1 MNKVFRKIFA
11 LFCAVTLTIG
21 CAGICTGCQANVPE
35 DEVTVYMPDGAPA
48 LALAGCMAEDTE
60 EDGVTYR
67 VVKADLI
74 ASKVTAKEEDKNA
87 DLCVMPLTAAAK
99 LLGSGDRYA
108 MAGVVTHGNLY
119 MISADE
125 TSYSAENLSALIGK
139 KVGVLQLNNLPGLTF
154 KAILNKYGVAW
165 QVLTNDGGMDENK
178 VNLTPIADASAVDKT
193 ADIDCYVLAE
203 PAVSVQV
210 KNKGFHIVG
219 DLQSLYGGEQGY
231 PQAVLVVKQ
240 EFLSAHEKW
249 TEDFV
254 EKVKDSANW
263 LKSATGEQ
271 IVSAVSAHM
280 EDKNMATSLKAPLLT
295 AEVLTRCG
303 VWYSLAKDSK
313 TEVKDFL
320 QAIVGVQA
328 NATAV
333 PEDKFFWIN

>member
-1 MNKVFRKIFA
+1 MSKVFKKIVA
-11 LFCAVTLTIG
+11 LFCAVTLTVA
-21 CAGICTGCQANVPE
+21 CAGICVGCQSKLPQG
-35 DEVTVYMPDGAPA
+35 EVTVYMPDGAPA

-60 EDGVTYR
+60 DDGVTYR

-74 ASKVTAKEEDKNA
+74 ASKVTANDEDKNA
-87 DLCVMPLTAAAK
+87 DFCIMPLTAAAK
-99 LLGSGDRYA
+99 LLGKGEKYA

-119 MISADE
+119 MISTDE
-125 TSYSAENLSALIGK
+125 TLYTAENLSSLLGK
-139 KVGVLQLNNLPGLTF
+139 KVGVLQLSNLPGLTF
-154 KAILNKYGVAW
+154 KAILDKYGVAW

-178 VNLTPIADASAVDKT
+178 VNLTPIADANGVDKT

-231 PQAVLVVKQ
+231 PQAALVVKRS
-240 EFLSAHEKW
+240 FLSANGKW
-249 TEDFV
+249 TEEFI
-254 EKVKDSANW
+254 EKVKSSAEW

-271 IVSAVSAHM
+271 IVAAVSAHM
-280 EDKNMATSLKAPLLT
+280 EDKAMATTLKAPLLT
-295 AEVLTRCG
+295 AEVLGRCG
-303 VWYSLAKDSK
+303 VWYTSAKDGK

-320 QAIVGVQA
+320 QAIIGVQA

-333 PEDKFFWIN
+333 PEDAFFID